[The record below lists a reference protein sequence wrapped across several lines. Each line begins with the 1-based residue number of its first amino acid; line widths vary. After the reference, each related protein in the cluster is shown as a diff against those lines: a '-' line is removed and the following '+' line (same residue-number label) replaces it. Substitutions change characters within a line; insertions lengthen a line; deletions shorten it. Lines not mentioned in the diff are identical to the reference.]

1 MSDQRQ
7 NTEQNQDDF
16 VIMTSP
22 LYQQLND
29 KYQDLI
35 KKLLGIFN
43 QTIDQSKKLKDQNN
57 QPLLELKPK
66 GEEKFL
72 IDHPEQLIENTKD
85 FLKSILEITDKVIK
99 NILQREGG
107 INEAYDKIQLQLEK
121 DILKSMKD

>member
-57 QPLLELKPK
+57 QPLQETIPK
-66 GEEKFL
+66 DQEK
-72 IDHPEQLIENTKD
+72 
-85 FLKSILEITDKVIK
+85 
-99 NILQREGG
+99 
-107 INEAYDKIQLQLEK
+107 EK
-121 DILKSMKD
+121 KRRK